1 MNETQKPSDKDH
13 RQQITEQQV
22 SDAAGL
28 VRYWLFERLTEKGYG
43 AWLSRHEI
51 LGFLTEEYDEAI
63 EAVHSKS
70 KAEIKAELVDMAVGC
85 IFAVACIDA
94 KALDW

>member
-28 VRYWLFERLTEKGYG
+28 VRYWLFERLEKKGFG

-51 LGFLTEEYDEAI
+51 LGFLAEEYTETI

-70 KAEIKAELVDMAVGC
+70 PIEVRNELIDIAVGC
-85 IFAVACIDA
+85 IFGVACIEA